1 MSLWH
6 LAYTCLAKGKYD
18 CTKVDKSGQFA
29 NICQI
34 FNNVAADLFSSLKSK
49 LRPVG
54 HSLHWPMRC
63 NAGRLNDWIFFSFFW
78 KFRRSVGHPGRPPMA
93 RWTKVGGPATEPPPS
108 DFVFV
113 AVSGLP
119 EHCTIF
125 HFPPSVR
132 SSVRHRRDISTF
144 LDILTVYTI
153 YHIFS

>member
-34 FNNVAADLFSSLKSK
+34 FNNVAADLFSRLKSK

-63 NAGRLNDWIFFSFFW
+63 NAGRLNDWIFFPFFENLEGRLVTLAPSQW
-78 KFRRSVGHPGRPPMA
+78 PDEPKLGGQPRSLRHQILFLF
-93 RWTKVGGPATEPPPS
+93 W
-108 DFVFV
+108 DNF
-113 AVSGLP
+113 AV
-119 EHCTIF
+119 
-125 HFPPSVR
+125 
-132 SSVRHRRDISTF
+132 
-144 LDILTVYTI
+144 
-153 YHIFS
+153 HI